1 MIRPSVA
8 SLYLSAA
15 VLVGIALEE
24 GYSSKAIIPVSGD
37 VPTIGFGTTT
47 GVKKGDEITPE
58 RALMRLLADAD
69 KFSAG
74 VKKCANVPLY
84 QYEFDAYV
92 SLSYNIGLGSFCSST
107 LVKSLKEHNYEG
119 ACKEILRWDKF
130 KGAPLKGLTN
140 RRQREYALCMNH
152 V

>member
-15 VLVGIALEE
+15 MLVGIAMEE

-69 KFSAG
+69 KFSDG
-74 VKKCANVPLY
+74 VKKCADVPLY
-84 QYEFDAYV
+84 Q
-92 SLSYNIGLGSFCSST
+92 
-107 LVKSLKEHNYEG
+107 
-119 ACKEILRWDKF
+119 
-130 KGAPLKGLTN
+130 
-140 RRQREYALCMNH
+140 
-152 V
+152 